1 MSTLVLRAR
10 TASNPAVLAP
20 AKKPT
25 EPFRLVVSAPD
36 ALPAP
41 LAPAPVPEAEERRP
55 GLGIIIAVST
65 SVVLWACIGTAIAA
79 IF

>member
-1 MSTLVLRAR
+1 MSTLVLRQR
-10 TASNPAVLAP
+10 TASNPVVLAP
-20 AKKPT
+20 AKKPA
-25 EPFRLVVSAPD
+25 EPFRLVVTAPD
-36 ALPAP
+36 TASLDTA
-41 LAPAPVPEAEERRP
+41 PEAEERRP